1 MPALR
6 LTQTR
11 LALSL
16 LAIYGSAATAV
27 ENSVELPEVTV
38 VGQAAADGSAA
49 QGYRVERVK
58 LGPLGDADLQ
68 DTPFT
73 INAVPAELIRNSGA
87 TNTTE
92 ALKYVPTIY
101 SATGASQL
109 TPYFSMRG
117 FSASS
122 RSSLARRLS

>member
-16 LAIYGSAATAV
+16 LAIYGSAATAA

-49 QGYRVERVK
+49 QAVTCVRGSGNSFRVAAVM
-58 LGPLGDADLQ
+58 
-68 DTPFT
+68 TPS
-73 INAVPAELIRNSGA
+73 VPSL
-87 TNTTE
+87 
-92 ALKYVPTIY
+92 P
-101 SATGASQL
+101 
-109 TPYFSMRG
+109 M
-117 FSASS
+117 S
-122 RSSLARRLS
+122 RWRRS